1 MTLNKTH
8 MPNVKDLKRD
18 WFIVDADGLVL
29 GRLAV
34 ILANRL
40 RGKHKPFFT
49 PNMQC
54 GDNIIVVN
62 CEKVLLTGQK
72 KEKKQYYWHTGYP
85 GGIKSVTPE
94 KILEGKNPTR
104 VIELAVKRM
113 IPKGPLGRKILKQL
127 HLFKGGEHKYE
138 AQKPLNIDVKSMNR
152 KNS

>member
-94 KILEGKNPTR
+94 KILEGKNPSR

-127 HLFKGGEHKYE
+127 HLFKGSEHKYE